1 MLSFIF
7 RRVASAIPTLLL
19 VTVIVFLLTRLV
31 PGDPALLMLG
41 DLATESSLADL
52 RHSMGLDQSLFTQFF
67 IWFGQVLHGNFGH
80 SIQSGQAILPL
91 ILDRFSVTMSVVLA
105 AVVAAS
111 LAAVPFGMLAAWKQ
125 NTRLD
130 VGLVMFSTFLLSIPS
145 FWMGLLILMFFGLKL
160 GWLPV
165 VGYVSIRENAGQG
178 VLYLL
183 MPVLTLVLV
192 EVGALV
198 RMMRASTLEVLR
210 LDYVTHARAKGL
222 RERTVLSRHVFPNA
236 FGPTW
241 TLIGLTLGNLLSGV
255 AVTETVFSLP
265 GLGRLL
271 VDGIYARDYP
281 VIQGCMLFIAGI
293 YVLTNLVIDALY
305 PLFDPRVVA
314 S

>member
-1 MLSFIF
+1 MLQFLIT
-7 RRVASAIPTLLL
+7 RIMAAIPTLLL
-19 VTVIVFLLTRLV
+19 VTVLVFLLTRLV

-41 DLATESSLADL
+41 DMATESSLADL
-52 RHSMGLDQSLFTQFF
+52 RHSMGLDQSLPQQFI
-67 IWFGQVLHGNFGH
+67 IWFSQMIHGDFGH
-80 SIQSGQAILPL
+80 SIQTGQPVLPL
-91 ILDRFSVTMSVVLA
+91 ILQRFGVTLSVVLV
-105 AVVAAS
+105 AVVIAS
-111 LAAVPFGMLAAWKQ
+111 LLAVPAGMLAAWKQ
-125 NTRLD
+125 NSSWD
-130 VGLVMFSTFLLSIPS
+130 VGLVMFSTFLLSVPS
-145 FWMGLLILMFFGLKL
+145 FWMGLLILLTLGLWL

-165 VGYVSIRENAGQG
+165 VGYVAVSDNLHQG
-178 VLYLL
+178 ILYLL
-183 MPVLTLVLV
+183 MPILTLVLV

-210 LDYVTHARAKGL
+210 LDYVSHARAKGL

-271 VDGIYARDYP
+271 VDAIYARDYP
-281 VIQGCMLFIAGI
+281 VIQGCMLFIATL

-305 PLFDPRVVA
+305 PLFNPRVSA
-314 S
+314 

>member
-1 MLSFIF
+1 MLQFLIK
-7 RRVASAIPTLLL
+7 RVLGAMPTLFL
-19 VTVIVFLLTRLV
+19 VTVLVFLLTRLV

-52 RHSMGLDQSLFTQFF
+52 RHSMGLDKSLQQQFI
-67 IWFGQVLHGNFGH
+67 IWFVQVLHGNFGQ
-80 SIQSGQAILPL
+80 SIQTGQAVLPL
-91 ILDRFSVTMSVVLA
+91 IFQRFGVTLSVVFA
-105 AVVAAS
+105 AIVIAS
-111 LAAVPFGMLAAWKQ
+111 LLAVPCGMLAAWKQ
-125 NTRLD
+125 NSKLD
-130 VGLVMFSTFLLSIPS
+130 IGLVMFSTFLLSIPS
-145 FWMGLLILMFFGLKL
+145 FWMGLLILLTLGLNL

-165 VGYVSIRENAGQG
+165 VGYVAISDNLQQG

-198 RMMRASTLEVLR
+198 RMMRASTLDVLR
-210 LDYVTHARAKGL
+210 LDYVSHARAKGL

-241 TLIGLTLGNLLSGV
+241 TMIGLTLGNLLSGV

-271 VDGIYARDYP
+271 VDSIYARDYP
-281 VIQGCMLFIAGI
+281 VIQGCMIFIATI

-305 PLFDPRVVA
+305 PLFNPRVSA

>member
-1 MLSFIF
+1 MLQFLFARIM
-7 RRVASAIPTLLL
+7 AAIPTLLL
-19 VTVIVFLLTRLV
+19 VTVLVFLLTRLV

-41 DLATESSLADL
+41 DMATESSLADL
-52 RHSMGLDQSLFTQFF
+52 RHSMGLDQGLLQQFL
-67 IWFGQVLHGNFGH
+67 IWFGQVLHGNFGQ
-80 SIQSGQAILPL
+80 SIQTGQAVLPL
-91 ILDRFSVTMSVVLA
+91 ILQRFGVTLSVVLA
-105 AVVAAS
+105 AIVIAS
-111 LAAVPFGMLAAWKQ
+111 LLAVPAGMLAAWKQ
-125 NTRLD
+125 NSKWD
-130 VGLVMFSTFLLSIPS
+130 IGLVMFSTFLLSIPS
-145 FWMGLLILMFFGLKL
+145 FWMGLLILLTLGLSL

-165 VGYVSIRENAGQG
+165 VGYVSVTDNLQQG

-192 EVGALV
+192 EIGALV

-210 LDYVTHARAKGL
+210 LDYVSHARAKGL

-271 VDGIYARDYP
+271 VDSIYARDYP
-281 VIQGCMLFIAGI
+281 VIQGCMLFIATL

-305 PLFDPRVVA
+305 PLFNPRVSA
-314 S
+314 

>member
-1 MLSFIF
+1 MVQFLLS
-7 RRVASAIPTLLL
+7 RLLSAIPTLLL
-19 VTVIVFLLTRLV
+19 VTVLVFLLTRLV

-41 DLATESSLADL
+41 DMATEASLADL
-52 RHSMGLDQSLFTQFF
+52 RHSMGLDQTLPQQFL
-67 IWFGQVLHGNFGH
+67 IWFSQVLHGDFGH
-80 SIQSGQAILPL
+80 SIQTGQAVLPL
-91 ILDRFSVTMSVVLA
+91 ILQRFGVTLSVVLA
-105 AVVAAS
+105 AIIIAS
-111 LAAVPFGMLAAWKQ
+111 LLAVPAGMLAAWKQ
-125 NTRLD
+125 NSRWD
-130 VGLVMFSTFLLSIPS
+130 IGLVMFSTFLLSIPS
-145 FWMGLLILMFFGLKL
+145 FWMGLLVLLTFGLSL

-165 VGYVSIRENAGQG
+165 VGYVSVADNLQLG

-192 EVGALV
+192 EMGALV

-222 RERTVLSRHVFPNA
+222 PERRVLARHVFPNA

-271 VDGIYARDYP
+271 VDAIYARDYP
-281 VIQGCMLFIAGI
+281 VIQGCMLFIAAL
-293 YVLTNLVIDALY
+293 YVLTNLLIDALY
-305 PLFDPRVVA
+305 PLFNPRVTA
-314 S
+314 

>member
-1 MLSFIF
+1 MVQFLLS
-7 RRVASAIPTLLL
+7 RLLSAIPTLLL
-19 VTVIVFLLTRLV
+19 VTVLVFLLTRLV

-41 DLATESSLADL
+41 DMATEASLADL
-52 RHSMGLDQSLFTQFF
+52 RHSMGLDQSLPQQFL
-67 IWFGQVLHGNFGH
+67 IWFSQVLHGDFGH
-80 SIQSGQAILPL
+80 SIQTGQAVLPL
-91 ILDRFSVTMSVVLA
+91 ILQRFGVTLSVVLA
-105 AVVAAS
+105 AIIIAS
-111 LAAVPFGMLAAWKQ
+111 LLAVPAGMLAAWKQ
-125 NTRLD
+125 NSRWD
-130 VGLVMFSTFLLSIPS
+130 IGLVMFSTFLLSIPS
-145 FWMGLLILMFFGLKL
+145 FWMGLLVLLTFGLSL

-165 VGYVSIRENAGQG
+165 VGYVSVADNLQLG

-192 EVGALV
+192 EMGALV

-222 RERTVLSRHVFPNA
+222 PERRVLARHVFPNA

-271 VDGIYARDYP
+271 VDAIYARDYP
-281 VIQGCMLFIAGI
+281 VIQGCMLFIAAL
-293 YVLTNLVIDALY
+293 YVLTNLLIDALY
-305 PLFDPRVVA
+305 PLFNPRVTA
-314 S
+314 

>member
-1 MLSFIF
+1 MLQFLIK
-7 RRVASAIPTLLL
+7 RVMSAIPTLFL
-19 VTVIVFLLTRLV
+19 VTVLVFLLTRLV

-52 RHSMGLDQSLFTQFF
+52 RHSMGLDKTLVEQFF
-67 IWFGQVLHGNFGH
+67 IWFSQMIHGDFGR
-80 SIQSGQAILPL
+80 SIQTGQQVLPL
-91 ILDRFSVTMSVVLA
+91 IFTRFGVTLSVVLA
-105 AVVAAS
+105 AIVIAS
-111 LAAVPFGMLAAWKQ
+111 LLAVPTGMLAAWKQ
-125 NTRLD
+125 NSRLD

-145 FWMGLLILMFFGLKL
+145 FWMGLLILLTFGLSL

-165 VGYVSIRENAGQG
+165 VGYVSVGDNLQQG
-178 VLYLL
+178 VIYLL

-210 LDYVTHARAKGL
+210 MDYVAHARAKGL
-222 RERTVLSRHVFPNA
+222 KERRVLSRHVFPNA

-271 VDGIYARDYP
+271 VDAIYARDYP
-281 VIQGCMLFIAGI
+281 VIQGCMIFIAAI
-293 YVLTNLVIDALY
+293 YVLTNLLIDALY
-305 PLFDPRVVA
+305 PLFNPRVSA

>member
-1 MLSFIF
+1 MLQFLIK
-7 RRVASAIPTLLL
+7 RLLAAIPTLFL
-19 VTVIVFLLTRLV
+19 VTVLVFLLTRLV

-52 RHSMGLDQSLFTQFF
+52 RHSMGLDKTLPEQFI
-67 IWFGQVLHGNFGH
+67 IWFSHIIQGDFGQ
-80 SIQSGQAILPL
+80 SIQSGQQVLPL
-91 ILDRFSVTMSVVLA
+91 IFQRFGVTLSVVLA
-105 AVVAAS
+105 AIAVAS
-111 LAAVPFGMLAAWKQ
+111 LLAVPVGMLAAWKQ
-125 NTRLD
+125 NSKLD

-145 FWMGLLILMFFGLKL
+145 FWMGLLILLTLGLQL

-165 VGYVSIRENAGQG
+165 VGYVSVGTDLQQG
-178 VLYLL
+178 LLYLL
-183 MPVLTLVLV
+183 MPVLTLILV

-210 LDYVTHARAKGL
+210 LDYVSHARAKGL

-241 TLIGLTLGNLLSGV
+241 TLIGITLGNLLSGV

-271 VDGIYARDYP
+271 VDSIYARDYP

-305 PLFDPRVVA
+305 PLFNPRIVA

>member
-1 MLSFIF
+1 MVQFLLS
-7 RRVASAIPTLLL
+7 RLLSAIPTLLL
-19 VTVIVFLLTRLV
+19 VTVLVFLLTRLV

-41 DLATESSLADL
+41 DMATEASLADL
-52 RHSMGLDQSLFTQFF
+52 RHSMGLDQTLPQQFL
-67 IWFGQVLHGNFGH
+67 IWFSQVLHGDFGH
-80 SIQSGQAILPL
+80 SIQTGQAVLPL
-91 ILDRFSVTMSVVLA
+91 ILQRFGVTLSVVLA
-105 AVVAAS
+105 AIIIVS
-111 LAAVPFGMLAAWKQ
+111 LLAVPAGMLAAWKQ
-125 NTRLD
+125 NSRWD
-130 VGLVMFSTFLLSIPS
+130 IGLVMFSTFLLSIPS
-145 FWMGLLILMFFGLKL
+145 FWMGLLVLLTFGLSL

-165 VGYVSIRENAGQG
+165 VGYVSVADNLQLG

-192 EVGALV
+192 EMGALV

-222 RERTVLSRHVFPNA
+222 PERRVLARHVFPNA

-271 VDGIYARDYP
+271 VDAIYARDYP
-281 VIQGCMLFIAGI
+281 VVQGCMLFIAAL
-293 YVLTNLVIDALY
+293 YVLTNLLIDALY
-305 PLFDPRVVA
+305 PLFNPRVTA
-314 S
+314 

>member
-1 MLSFIF
+1 M
-7 RRVASAIPTLLL
+7 
-19 VTVIVFLLTRLV
+19 V

-41 DLATESSLADL
+41 DMATEASLADL
-52 RHSMGLDQSLFTQFF
+52 RHSMGLDQGMVQQFI
-67 IWFGQVLHGNFGH
+67 IWFGNVLQGNLGH
-80 SIQSGQAILPL
+80 SIQSGQQVLPL
-91 ILDRFSVTMSVVLA
+91 ILQRFGVTLSVVLV
-105 AVVAAS
+105 AVVIAS
-111 LAAVPFGMLAAWKQ
+111 LLAVPAGMLAAWKQ
-125 NTRLD
+125 NSSLD
-130 VGLVMFSTFLLSIPS
+130 TGLVMFSTFLLSIPS
-145 FWMGLLILMFFGLKL
+145 FWMGLLILLLFGLQL

-165 VGYVSIRENAGQG
+165 VGYVSLSDNLRAG

-183 MPVLTLVLV
+183 MPVMTLVLV

-210 LDYVTHARAKGL
+210 LDYVSHARAKGL

-271 VDGIYARDYP
+271 VDAIYARDYP
-281 VIQGCMLFIAGI
+281 VIRAACCLS
-293 YVLTNLVIDALY
+293 
-305 PLFDPRVVA
+305 PR
-314 S
+314 STYSPIC

>member
-1 MLSFIF
+1 MLQFLLTRILT
-7 RRVASAIPTLLL
+7 AIPTLLL
-19 VTVIVFLLTRLV
+19 VTVLVFLLTRMV

-41 DLATESSLADL
+41 DMATEASLADL
-52 RHSMGLDQSLFTQFF
+52 RHSMGLDQGMVQQFI
-67 IWFGQVLHGNFGH
+67 IWFGNVLQGNFGH
-80 SIQSGQAILPL
+80 SIQSGQEVLPL
-91 ILDRFSVTMSVVLA
+91 ILQRFGVTLSVVL
-105 AVVAAS
+105 VAIVIAS
-111 LAAVPFGMLAAWKQ
+111 LLAIPAGMLAAWKQ
-125 NTRLD
+125 NSTLD
-130 VGLVMFSTFLLSIPS
+130 TGLVMFSTFLLSIPS
-145 FWMGLLILMFFGLKL
+145 FWMGLLILLLFGLKL

-165 VGYVSIRENAGQG
+165 VGYVSLSDNLKAG

-183 MPVLTLVLV
+183 MPVMTLVLV

-210 LDYVTHARAKGL
+210 LDYVSHARAKGL

-271 VDGIYARDYP
+271 VDAIYARDYP
-281 VIQGCMLFIAGI
+281 VIQGCMLFIATL
-293 YVLTNLVIDALY
+293 YVLTNLLIDALY
-305 PLFDPRVVA
+305 PLFNPRVSA
-314 S
+314 